1 MPAKKIN
8 TTKKMAATKKNTA
21 ALSSAM
27 AAGEGIFGRVEKAMG
42 NGIFNVTIVRGTA
55 KVEVQG
61 IVRGVLPGG
70 QSSVSFIA
78 PPAFVLLSPSTTK
91 LHEIAAVVTR
101 HADMKALKKDG
112 LIDKMLLDER
122 GEDDFFEDREDEG
135 EDVGAEAVAE
145 TEVDVTNL

>member
-1 MPAKKIN
+1 M
-8 TTKKMAATKKNTA
+8 
-21 ALSSAM
+21 
-27 AAGEGIFGRVEKAMG
+27 
-42 NGIFNVTIVRGTA
+42 
-55 KVEVQG
+55 
-61 IVRGVLPGG
+61 
-70 QSSVSFIA
+70 SFIA
-78 PPAFVLLSPSTTK
+78 PTAFVLLSPSTTK